1 MTGWLVVLPEENVV
15 RFSEFAPTD
24 IMNPEIPANRH
35 LNQAV
40 NHLNR
45 VLDYAPMVAEGRS
58 ATVYLTAEDWH
69 VVADALF
76 KMNAPDDALPD
87 AIEDYGL
94 ANENRTIRLTTAQYD
109 IDIEIVHS

>member
-1 MTGWLVVLPEENVV
+1 MDP
-15 RFSEFAPTD
+15 D
-24 IMNPEIPANRH
+24 IPANKH
-35 LNQAV
+35 LKQAV

-45 VLDYAPMVAEGRS
+45 VLNYAPMVAEGRQ
-58 ATVYLTAEDWH
+58 ATVHLTPQDWH

-87 AIEDYGL
+87 AIQEYGL
-94 ANENRTIRLTTAQYD
+94 TNENQTIALTTTDYD